1 MIRSALTALLR
12 PCRLGQ
18 FRHHSGEIESMPH
31 LCLAP
36 KPGDRSGQ
44 TRRTAFTLI
53 ELLVVIAIIAV
64 LIALLLPAVQ
74 SARESARRIQCVNNL
89 KQIGLALHNYHDVN
103 GVFPVTTTA
112 AGAGPGGTC
121 TSGLFSWHAAI
132 LPQVEQAAAAN
143 ALNYSIGT
151 TDNCSRGNLYD
162 LATIP
167 ATHPNATVA
176 RTIVNTFLCPS
187 DSYEL
192 PDTMGSA
199 RPAPQNY
206 AGNAG
211 WTPDTSGHSPGSRL
225 GRHNGFIGL
234 VNPVRRID
242 WHTGAVGIQQITD
255 GTSNT
260 AAVAERRIARS
271 TSTVQSLTVRFVE
284 PKATSSY
291 CAGTAGGTRPLAD
304 WIPLCKSIT
313 SPDPAWT
320 VYHGRAWL
328 SGWSRSGTIYM
339 HVMPVNERNCHLYG
353 GEDDGNNLITASS
366 MHPGGVNVAF
376 GDGSVRFLKSTVNN
390 SVWWAIGSRNGAEIL
405 SADSL

>member
-1 MIRSALTALLR
+1 MHLPWLAPNRPVLR
-12 PCRLGQ
+12 
-18 FRHHSGEIESMPH
+18 MPH
-31 LCLAP
+31 SR
-36 KPGDRSGQ
+36 K
-44 TRRTAFTLI
+44 AFTLI

-89 KQIGLALHNYHDVN
+89 KQIGLALHNYNDAN
-103 GVFPVTTTA
+103 GVFPMTSTA
-112 AGAGPGGTC
+112 AGSGPGGVC
-121 TSGLFSWHAAI
+121 TNGLFSWHAAI
-132 LPQVEQAAAAN
+132 LPQIEQTAAAN
-143 ALNYSIGT
+143 ALNFSIGSS
-151 TDNCSRGNLYD
+151 DNCSRGNLYD
-162 LATIP
+162 LATIS
-167 ATHPNATVA
+167 AAHPNATVA
-176 RTIVNTFLCPS
+176 RTIVTTFLCPS

-192 PDTMGSA
+192 PETMGSA

-211 WTPDTSGHSPGSRL
+211 WTPDTSGPLPGARL
-225 GRHNGFIGL
+225 GRHNGFIAL
-234 VNPVRRID
+234 VNPVRRVD
-242 WHTGAVGIQQITD
+242 WHTGPVGIQQITD

-271 TSTVQSLTVRFVE
+271 TSTASSLSVRFVE

-291 CAGTAGGTRPLAD
+291 CAGMAGSAKTLND
-304 WIPLCKSIT
+304 WIPLCNSIT
-313 SPDPAWT
+313 SPDPTWT
-320 VYHGRAWL
+320 VYHGRSWL
-328 SGWSRSGTIYM
+328 SGWSRTGTTYM

-366 MHPGGVNVAF
+366 MHPGGVNVLF

-390 SVWWAIGSRNGAEIL
+390 SVWWAIGSRNGGEVL